1 MRIAFR
7 KGTTMLGAFL
17 YLTAEAQSS
26 SEKLYYIESWTMDK
40 VQRKLYTVTSLRPYN
55 VEVRVSLH

>member
-1 MRIAFR
+1 
-7 KGTTMLGAFL
+7 MLGAFL